1 MEPPDRH
8 IDTKEEQTLMLPKE
22 KMMEVLEAF
31 DLTKSYRAAGQL
43 VGVDHHTV
51 AKAVAARALG
61 QDEAPP
67 APSGVA
73 EAFADKIA
81 EWIERSNG
89 KVRADVVHDK
99 LVVMGYR
106 GSERTTRRV
115 VAAMKESYR
124 RQNHRIYKPWITE
137 PGMWLQYD
145 FGDGPVVAG
154 VKVVL
159 FCAWLAW
166 SRFRVIIP
174 MGDRTW
180 PSVVAALDQTFR
192 RVGGVPTYA
201 LTDNEKTVTD
211 YHLCGIAVR
220 NESAMA
226 LSRYYGVSIVTC
238 VPYDPE
244 SKGGSESSVKVA
256 KADLVPTEYNLLGD
270 YDSFGALESACAEVA
285 HTLNS
290 RPHSVTRRAPA
301 EMLEVERAELHAV
314 PDVPYSAAF
323 GESRVVGWSSTV
335 SFRGARYSVPHT
347 LVDTVVWVRAGS
359 GEVVIVAGQG
369 SGAKEVARHRLV
381 TPGQASIDD
390 AHYPERTRQPLE
402 RAPRATKASEAAF
415 LALGEGAKLY
425 LLEAAGTGVRRLEAK
440 MAEAVTLSALFGTD
454 AVDRA
459 LGVAAM
465 AGRFAEGDLES
476 IVVHAQSAPA
486 GAPVPPAEH
495 SLAAGTAA
503 WSALGT
509 DESEEAAQ

>member
-1 MEPPDRH
+1 
-8 IDTKEEQTLMLPKE
+8 MLPKE
-22 KMMEVLEAF
+22 KLMEVLEAF

-51 AKAVAARALG
+51 ARAVAARALG
-61 QDEAPP
+61 DGEASPP
-67 APSGVA
+67 PRGAA
-73 EAFADKIA
+73 EAFVDKIA

-99 LVVMGYR
+99 LNIMGYS

-124 RQNHRIYKPWITE
+124 RRNHRIYKPWITE

-145 FGDGPVVAG
+145 FGDGPVVSG

-166 SRFRVIIP
+166 SRYRVIIP
-174 MGDRTW
+174 LGDRTW

-192 RVGGVPTYA
+192 SIGGVPTYA

-220 NESAMA
+220 NESALA

-270 YDSFGALESACAEVA
+270 YASSLEVLESACAEVA

-290 RPHSVTRRAPA
+290 RPHSVTRRPPA
-301 EMLEVERAELHAV
+301 EMLAVERAELHAV

-335 SFRGARYSVPHT
+335 SFRGARYSVPHP
-347 LVDTVVWVRAGS
+347 LADTAVWVRVGTR
-359 GEVVIVAGQG
+359 EVVIVAGLG
-369 SGAKEVARHRLV
+369 SGAKEVARHPLMA
-381 TPGQASIDD
+381 PGQASIND
-390 AHYPERTRQPLE
+390 AHYPERTRRPFE
-402 RAPRATKASEAAF
+402 RVPRATKASEAAF

-425 LLEAAGTGVRRLEAK
+425 VLEAAGSGVRRLEAK
-440 MAEAVTLSALFGTD
+440 MAEAVTLSALHGAD
-454 AVDRA
+454 KVDQA
-459 LGVAAM
+459 LNVAAA

-476 IVVHAQSAPA
+476 IVVHMKCAPA
-486 GAPVPPAEH
+486 AQPVPPAEH

-503 WSALGT
+503 WSVLGI
-509 DESEEAAQ
+509 DEAGQ